1 MRRAA
6 AVLFWVAVAVTA
18 FEWVVRPLV
27 RMMAAVDDG
36 PWM

>member
-6 AVLFWVAVAVTA
+6 AVLFWVAVAVTV

-27 RMMAAVDDG
+27 RLWAGAGEG